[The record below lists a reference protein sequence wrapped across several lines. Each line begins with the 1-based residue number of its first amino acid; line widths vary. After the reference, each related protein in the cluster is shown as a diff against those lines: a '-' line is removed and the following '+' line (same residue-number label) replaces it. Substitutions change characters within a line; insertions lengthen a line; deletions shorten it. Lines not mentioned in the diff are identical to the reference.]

1 MGILKSWAEMTIE
14 EKLETLRCGLQ
25 FQQHQSAAMVKA
37 LDDVRRRTE
46 EIERRFEESLL
57 D

>member
-1 MGILKSWAEMTIE
+1 MGIPRPWVEMTIE

-37 LDDVRRRTE
+37 LDEMRRRTE